1 MCSLED
7 AAMRNEKWTTDPAER
22 RPGSR
27 RVMEA
32 MRLISEEMT
41 DFEDD
46 ELPEVPAGVLMKR
59 RPEGGGMSMR

>member
-1 MCSLED
+1 
-7 AAMRNEKWTTDPAER
+7 
-22 RPGSR
+22 
-27 RVMEA
+27 MEA